1 MRHLSITKSITVRES
16 ESLEKYLREIS
27 KIELLSPG
35 EEERLF
41 FLVKKGDQKA
51 VEQLVKANL
60 RFVVSVA
67 KQYQGLGLLL
77 SDLIDEGNIGLI
89 RAVKKFDSSRGFK
102 FISFAVWW
110 IRQNIIQALAANSR
124 MIRLP
129 LNKVA
134 LSSRIRKVSSLLEQ
148 KLERLPSEEE
158 LAEYMNIDPAEISL
172 SLLSDNSMA
181 SLDTTVT
188 DDDDENNLLDVLEN
202 TNAEK
207 ADKELS
213 HTESL
218 KVEMDSLLQT
228 LSDRQKETVCLFFGI
243 GIDHP
248 LSLDEIAKQFDVTT
262 ERVRQIKEKAINK
275 LRSTVDFNLLRTFL
289 AA

>member
-27 KIELLSPG
+27 KIELLKPD

-41 FLVKKGDQKA
+41 FLVKKCDQKA
-51 VEQLVKANL
+51 AEQLVVANL

-67 KQYQGLGLLL
+67 KQYQGLGLSLP
-77 SDLIDEGNIGLI
+77 DLIDEGNIGLI
-89 RAVKKFDSSRGFK
+89 RAVKKFDHTRGFK
-102 FISFAVWW
+102 FISFGVWW

-134 LSSRIRKVSSLLEQ
+134 LSSRIHKATSLLEQ

-158 LAEYMNIDPAEISL
+158 LAEFMNVEPAEISL

-181 SLDTTVT
+181 SLDTTLI
-188 DDDDENNLLDVLEN
+188 DDDENSLLDVTEN
-202 TNAEK
+202 KNAEK
-207 ADKELS
+207 VDEKLS

-218 KVEMDSLLQT
+218 KTEMDDLMEILT
-228 LSDRQKETVCLFFGI
+228 ERQKKTICLFFGI

-248 LSLDEIAKQFDVTT
+248 LSLDEIARQFNVTT
-262 ERVRQIKEKAINK
+262 ERARQIKEKAINK
-275 LRSTVDFNLLRTFL
+275 LRASVNFNLLRPFL

>member
-27 KIELLSPG
+27 KIQLLTPE

-41 FLVKKGDQKA
+41 SLVNKGDQKA
-51 VEQLVKANL
+51 AEHLVKANL

-67 KQYQGLGLLL
+67 KQYQGLGLSLP
-77 SDLIDEGNIGLI
+77 DLIDEGNIGLI
-89 RAVKKFDSSRGFK
+89 RAVKKFDHTRGFK
-102 FISFAVWW
+102 FISFGVWW

-129 LNKVA
+129 LHKVA
-134 LSSRIRKVSSLLEQ
+134 LSSRIHKASSLLEQ

-158 LAEYMNIDPAEISL
+158 LAEFMNIDTSDISL
-172 SLLSDNSMA
+172 SMLSDNSMA
-181 SLDTTVT
+181 SLDSAII
-188 DDDDENNLLDVLEN
+188 DDDENCLLDVIEN
-202 TNAEK
+202 KNAEQV
-207 ADKELS
+207 DKELS

-218 KVEMDSLLQT
+218 KTEMESMLQILT
-228 LSDRQKETVCLFFGI
+228 ERQKKTVCLFFGI
-243 GIDHP
+243 GVDHP
-248 LSLDEIAKQFDVTT
+248 FSLDEIARQFNVTT
-262 ERVRQIKEKAINK
+262 ERARQIKEKAINK
-275 LRSTVDFNLLRTFL
+275 LRATVNFNLLRPYL